1 MGIALN
7 SAVSGLA
14 AAQTRFASAA
24 ERVTTPPTGV
34 PEGQKLRAPERS
46 AGIRPPANI
55 PESETVRD
63 VVDLKQA
70 ELGYKAAAKVLS
82 AISDT
87 EKNLLDILS

>member
-7 SAVSGLA
+7 TAVSGLA
-14 AAQTRFASAA
+14 SAQTRFASAA
-24 ERVTTPPTGV
+24 ERVAAPVANGASEPKS
-34 PEGQKLRAPERS
+34 QAPERPS
-46 AGIRPPANI
+46 RIRPPVGVNDADF
-55 PESETVRD
+55 TRD

-70 ELGYKAAAKVLS
+70 EIDYKVAAKVLS